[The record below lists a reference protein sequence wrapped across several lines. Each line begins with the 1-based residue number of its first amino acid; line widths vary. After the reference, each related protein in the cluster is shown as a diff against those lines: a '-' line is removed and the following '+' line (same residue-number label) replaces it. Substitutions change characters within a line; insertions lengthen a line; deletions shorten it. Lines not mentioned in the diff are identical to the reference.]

1 MRVDEVAGRN
11 RVSLG
16 CGGRHTDVMAA
27 KVGRCRL
34 TISSPPRKRL
44 ELSARNQN
52 MMNCFQIYFKYA
64 FNINLR
70 RFTKEEALRRLFETV
85 AFHQAVVFVRRP
97 AWHGRS

>member
-1 MRVDEVAGRN
+1 
-11 RVSLG
+11 
-16 CGGRHTDVMAA
+16 
-27 KVGRCRL
+27 
-34 TISSPPRKRL
+34 
-44 ELSARNQN
+44 